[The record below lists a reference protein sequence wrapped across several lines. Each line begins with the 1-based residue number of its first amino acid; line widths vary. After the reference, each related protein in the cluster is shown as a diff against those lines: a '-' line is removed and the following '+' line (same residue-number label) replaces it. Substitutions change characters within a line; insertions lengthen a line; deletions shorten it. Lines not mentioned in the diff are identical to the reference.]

1 MVNIIV
7 IMILRMWAI
16 LKEIAQE
23 FGCLRGNHCLKDDDR
38 GILNNSNGFEPRSF
52 ETVCKKCGEPLII

>member
-1 MVNIIV
+1 
-7 IMILRMWAI
+7 MWAI